1 MELPAT
7 GHIGVR
13 VLAWPERIWMCS
25 WTPANAESS
34 KGTGIK
40 VVLQAQAL
48 TGEYFR
54 KQGSAMLHYE
64 EKAGQ
69 PDWQSNLA
77 LLRWWLWG

>member
-1 MELPAT
+1 
-7 GHIGVR
+7 
-13 VLAWPERIWMCS
+13 MCS

-64 EKAGQ
+64 ERAGQ
-69 PDWQSNLA
+69 PD
-77 LLRWWLWG
+77 